1 MILLSYLPTVASDN
15 YLQYSLIQAEL
26 IVDVEIES
34 WSEWNQIFLYNVYFK
49 QGDFSEESL

>member
-15 YLQYSLIQAEL
+15 YLQYSLIQAEF
-26 IVDVEIES
+26 IVDEEIES

-49 QGDFSEESL
+49 QGDFSAESL